1 MKKRGLKRYY
11 RKLSKENF
19 AKNIIAEL
27 KSSSAE
33 YDYEH
38 IHLDGYILTKW
49 TEVKQHLDVLFRQLE
64 TFKQNSDTVNSPFQ
78 VWGYICLQKDYGCQ
92 IALYV
97 HTPNCNYD
105 DFPHTETEA
114 LESTTIPPK
123 ELLDY
128 LKPRIADGYQIRYSR
143 NCDGEPEIFIA
154 IPNVGLS
161 IFNCNVQGNETPS
174 NGSKRKNEG
183 KQ

>member
-1 MKKRGLKRYY
+1 MKKRGLRRYY

-19 AKNIIAEL
+19 AEKIIAEM
-27 KSSSAE
+27 KSCSAE

-38 IHLDGYILTKW
+38 IHLNGYSLTKW
-49 TEVKQHLDVLFRQLE
+49 TEIKQHLDVLFRQLE

-97 HTPNCNYD
+97 HTPNSSYD

-114 LESTTIPPK
+114 LESPTITQR

-128 LKPRIADGYQIRYSR
+128 LKARIADGYQISYSR
-143 NCDGEPEIFIA
+143 NCDGEPEILIA
-154 IPNVGLS
+154 MPNVGLP
-161 IFNCNVQGNETPS
+161 IFKHNE
-174 NGSKRKNEG
+174 
-183 KQ
+183 